1 MAGSYADFLEDE
13 LLDHWLGGSAY
24 SAPATIHVALFT
36 AAPTDAGGGTEVG
49 VGTWTNYARAAVTN
63 NLTNWPAS
71 SGGSKSNGTVVS
83 FGTVTASGPVTV
95 VAFGLFDAASGGNL
109 LGWATLTTNKTVN
122 NGDQPSFAVGALVV
136 TSD

>member
-1 MAGSYADFLEDE
+1 MAGSYSDFLELA
-13 LLDHWLGGSAY
+13 LLDNWLGNDPY
-24 SAPATIHVALFT
+24 SVPATIHVALYT
-36 AAPTDAGGGTEVG
+36 AAPSDPGGGTEVG

-63 NLTNWPAS
+63 NLTNWP
-71 SGGSKSNGTVVS
+71 SGNPKSNGTVVS